1 MIVLGRE
8 RFKLEGYGIVPYTM
22 KTYSGKQKSYEV
34 LMNMSRHTKVPAI
47 AFVGKQNSG
56 KTVLLEKLV
65 AALSDKSIRVA
76 TIKHH
81 SHAGFE
87 FDIKGKDSWRH
98 RQAGSMQT
106 IIVAPD
112 QIASVRKLTKEIEVK
127 QVIETMLF
135 ESAVYDEKP
144 NIILVEGYRYGG
156 LPTVELFRADNPN
169 DADRNLGAEG
179 NDVVAVVTDIER
191 VAVQAAG
198 AGLPVFGF
206 EDITAI
212 CDFLTKT
219 YMD

>member
-1 MIVLGRE
+1 V
-8 RFKLEGYGIVPYTM
+8 
-22 KTYSGKQKSYEV
+22 KTVS
-34 LMNMSRHTKVPAI
+34 AI

-65 AALSDKSIRVA
+65 ATLTDRSIRVA

-98 RQAGSMQT
+98 RQAGSTHT

-127 QVIETMLF
+127 QVIEAMLF
-135 ESAVYDEKP
+135 ESALYDERP
-144 NIILVEGYRYGG
+144 DIILVEGYRFGG
-156 LPTVELFRADNPN
+156 LPTIELFRADNPN
-169 DADRNLGAEG
+169 DAERNLGAEG
-179 NDVVAVVTDIER
+179 NEVIAVVTDIAR
-191 VAVQAAG
+191 VAGQAAG

-206 EDITAI
+206 ETIEAI
-212 CDFLTKT
+212 CNFLIEA
-219 YMD
+219 YVE